1 MPMRATKTTT
11 TTKPQRRR
19 KAMYYTF
26 KDNRSTEFSV
36 YMPTETEAEIFA
48 KRNYLTI
55 VDKRIT
61 ETF

>member
-1 MPMRATKTTT
+1 M
-11 TTKPQRRR
+11 KPYQNHNNNEYHNGGE

-48 KRNYLTI
+48 NRNYLI
-55 VDKRIT
+55 IIDKRNT